1 MTTTAPHDAATFLTQ
16 GDHFADFCR
25 TYLRHTKGRWAGQP
39 VELESFQLNLMRE
52 VLRLDPD
59 TGRRVYRTCL
69 VGLPRKS
76 GKSTLAAAL
85 GLYMLT
91 ADGEAGAE
99 VIIAAGSREQA
110 SIVFDQA
117 RGFVE
122 GSPLLGDFCDAQRF
136 VILGPDG
143 GVMKR
148 IAADGRLQHGLNPS
162 AIIADELHAWTTP
175 RQEELYAALTTGSH
189 AREEPLTFIITTA
202 GFDKATVLGR
212 LYDEAVRM
220 DDVERTDGL
229 TVARNE
235 AAGFLMWWYGLRE
248 DEPADDVGLWEASN
262 PASWI
267 TTDVLAQQAASP
279 TLDELA
285 FRRLHLNQWTKAR
298 DSWFP
303 AGQWESLKSDE
314 KIPDDADVFVGVD
327 VGLVHDTT
335 AVAVA
340 YRGEDGRVI
349 VRARVWAAR
358 DDAVAHQVLP
368 GGRVDLSI
376 IEEHIRSIA
385 ERFRVVEL
393 VYDPRFFDRSAD
405 MLANEGMTV
414 APIEQGSRRMLEAYS
429 RFYTAVNEGRV
440 THDGDKVLAQH
451 VESVQGVMTDKGW
464 KISRPRS
471 QRIDAAVACVMA
483 HYRAERSDPAEY
495 VLSWDD

>member
-1 MTTTAPHDAATFLTQ
+1 MTTTAPNDAATFPSQ

-25 TYLRHTKGRWAGQP
+25 TYLRHTKGRWAEQP
-39 VELESFQLNLMRE
+39 VELEQYQLDLMRE

-91 ADGEAGAE
+91 ADAEAGAE

-117 RGFVE
+117 RGFVD
-122 GSPLLGDFCDAQRF
+122 GSPLLGDFCDSQRF

-202 GFDKATVLGR
+202 GYDKATVLGR
-212 LYDEAVRM
+212 LYDEAIRM
-220 DDVERTDGL
+220 DNVERSDGL
-229 TVARNE
+229 TIARSP

-248 DEPADDVGLWEASN
+248 DEPADDVDLWAAAN

-303 AGQWESLKSDE
+303 AGQWESLKTDDG
-314 KIPDDADVFVGVD
+314 IPDGADVFIGVD

-340 YRGEDGRVI
+340 YRPDDGPV
-349 VRARVWAAR
+349 VLRARVWAAR

-376 IEEHIRSIA
+376 VEEHIRAIA
-385 ERFRVVEL
+385 GRFNVVEL

-414 APIEQGSRRMLEAYS
+414 APVEQGSRRMLEAYA
-429 RFYTAVNEGRV
+429 RFYAAVTEGRV

-451 VESVQGVMTDKGW
+451 VESVQGVMTERGW

-483 HYRAERSDPAEY
+483 QYRAERSDPAEY
-495 VLSWDD
+495 VLAWDD

>member
-1 MTTTAPHDAATFLTQ
+1 MTTTAPDIAQDFPSQ

-39 VELESFQLNLMRE
+39 VELEPFQLNLMRE

-91 ADGEAGAE
+91 ADAEAGAE

-202 GFDKATVLGR
+202 GYDKATVLGR

-220 DDVERTDGL
+220 DGVERSDGL
-229 TVARNE
+229 TIARSPD
-235 AAGFLMWWYGLRE
+235 AGFLMWWYGLRE

-303 AGQWESLKSDE
+303 SGQWESLRSDE
-314 KIPDDADVFVGVD
+314 AIPDGADVFIGVD

-340 YRGEDGRVI
+340 YKPEDGPV
-349 VRARVWAAR
+349 VLRARVWAAR

-376 IEEHIRSIA
+376 VEEHIRAIA
-385 ERFRVVEL
+385 GRFNVLEL

-414 APIEQGSRRMLEAYS
+414 APVEQGSRRMLEAYA
-429 RFYTAVNEGRV
+429 RFYSAVSEGRV

-451 VESVQGVMTDKGW
+451 VESMQGVMTERGW

>member
-1 MTTTAPHDAATFLTQ
+1 MTTTAPNDAATFPSQ

-25 TYLRHTKGRWAGQP
+25 TYLRHTKGRWAEQP
-39 VELESFQLNLMRE
+39 VELEQYQLDLMRE

-91 ADGEAGAE
+91 ADAEAGAE

-117 RGFVE
+117 RGFVD
-122 GSPLLGDFCDAQRF
+122 GSPLLGDFCDSQRF

-202 GFDKATVLGR
+202 GYDKATVLGR
-212 LYDEAVRM
+212 LYDEAIRM
-220 DDVERTDGL
+220 DNVERSDGL
-229 TVARNE
+229 TIARSP

-248 DEPADDVGLWEASN
+248 DEPADDVDLWAAAN

-303 AGQWESLKSDE
+303 AGQWESLKTDGG
-314 KIPDDADVFVGVD
+314 IPDGADVFIGVD

-340 YRGEDGRVI
+340 YRPDDGPV
-349 VRARVWAAR
+349 VLRARVWAAR

-376 IEEHIRSIA
+376 VEEHIRAIA
-385 ERFRVVEL
+385 GRFNVVEL

-414 APIEQGSRRMLEAYS
+414 APVEQGSRRMLEAYA
-429 RFYTAVNEGRV
+429 RFYAAVTEGRV

-451 VESVQGVMTDKGW
+451 VESVQGVMTERGW

-495 VLSWDD
+495 VLTWDD